1 MSTVASE
8 LREIDNYHMK
18 KIHNYNHRKKKRTDN
33 FIAPTSTPPPKKNNT
48 NKNKDNKVKKSNDL
62 MGFIYSHTYQI

>member
-18 KIHNYNHRKKKRTDN
+18 KIHNYNHRKKKRIDN
-33 FIAPTSTPPPKKNNT
+33 FIAPTSPPPQEKIILIKI
-48 NKNKDNKVKKSNDL
+48 KIIK
-62 MGFIYSHTYQI
+62 

>member
-18 KIHNYNHRKKKRTDN
+18 KIHNYNHRKKKRIDN
-33 FIAPTSTPPPKKNNT
+33 FIAPTSPPPKKNNT